1 VVAIED
7 DIVVVVVNEAVEE
20 EDMVV
25 MTEVE
30 VEGDMSE
37 AVVEEEV
44 VVDTI
49 QPHKDPHELKLS
61 RLSCTPTFS
70 K

>member
-1 VVAIED
+1 
-7 DIVVVVVNEAVEE
+7 
-20 EDMVV
+20 